1 MLSIADIHQQRRCL
15 NSRSAISRSRF
26 ERIQTRQHGHP
37 NRYQATVYL
46 YILLGMPI
54 GFVVLRACI
63 PLHDSVAFLVD
74 RVAPTSGELGL
85 VVKQNESQDWLRPII
100 DDNK

>member
-1 MLSIADIHQQRRCL
+1 
-15 NSRSAISRSRF
+15 
-26 ERIQTRQHGHP
+26 
-37 NRYQATVYL
+37 
-46 YILLGMPI
+46 MPI